1 MRLLI
6 FVNLFLYTKSY
17 LNKILCL
24 IFIIVLYSSCSPTAY
39 ILDKQPK
46 VGSSIYSKKIKSIQ
60 NKIQISNSSDI
71 DLLQRGA
78 QELTMYSYGFLI
90 EESDRIILDNYSK
103 GKKIENEAHDYFS
116 EAVKYGDLALSKKY
130 ENYLN
135 WLTGSSSIL
144 ANSELLDLNLLYWTA
159 AAYGG
164 AISSSS
170 ADPAW
175 VIKLP
180 RVGKLLNQ
188 IVHIDSS
195 WNGGAAIVALISFTM
210 NNPKINFNERIKKS
224 KKLFSYALKVSGGN
238 DLGPYVTYAESVSMA
253 NQNREEFI
261 HLLRSALKIDIKAN
275 KDLVLTNIISK
286 NRAKWLLE
294 NIDEFFY

>member
-1 MRLLI
+1 M
-6 FVNLFLYTKSY
+6 
-17 LNKILCL
+17 
-24 IFIIVLYSSCSPTAY
+24 LYSSCSPTAY

-71 DLLQRGA
+71 DLLQKGV

-103 GKKIENEAHDYFS
+103 GKKIENKAHDYFS

-164 AISSSS
+164 AISSSGG
-170 ADPAW
+170 DPAW
-175 VIKLP
+175 IIKLP
-180 RVGKLLNQ
+180 RVGKLLNS
-188 IVHIDSS
+188 IVAIDSS
-195 WNGGAAIVALISFTM
+195 WNNGAALVALISFTM
-210 NNPKINFNERIKKS
+210 NNP
-224 KKLFSYALKVSGGN
+224 LLKP
-238 DLGPYVTYAESVSMA
+238 DQAD
-253 NQNREEFI
+253 
-261 HLLRSALKIDIKAN
+261 K
-275 KDLVLTNIISK
+275 ISK
-286 NRAKWLLE
+286 NLFDAASVKYKSR
-294 NIDEFFY
+294 

>member
-6 FVNLFLYTKSY
+6 FVNHFLYTKSY
-17 LNKILCL
+17 PNKYLCL

-39 ILDKQPK
+39 ILEKQPK
-46 VGSSIYSKKIKSIQ
+46 VGSSIYSKKIKNIQ
-60 NKIQISNSSDI
+60 NKILKSNSSDI
-71 DLLQRGA
+71 NLLQKGV

-90 EESDRIILDNYSK
+90 EESDRVVLDNYSE
-103 GKKIENEAHDYFS
+103 GKKIENEAHEYFC

-130 ENYLN
+130 ENYPN
-135 WLTGSSSIL
+135 WLTGSSNFLS
-144 ANSELLDLNLLYWTA
+144 NSELLDLSLIYWTA

-210 NNPKINFNERIKKS
+210 NNPKLNFDEKIEKS
-224 KKLFSYALKVSGGN
+224 KKLFSHALKVSKGN
-238 DLGPYVTYAESVSMA
+238 DLGPYVTYAESVSKLD
-253 NQNREEFI
+253 QNREEFI
-261 HLLRSALKIDIKAN
+261 YLLNKALNIDIKAN

-286 NRAKWLLE
+286 NRAEWLLE

>member
-6 FVNLFLYTKSY
+6 FVNRFLYTKSY
-17 LNKILCL
+17 PNKYLCL

-39 ILDKQPK
+39 ILEKQPK
-46 VGSSIYSKKIKSIQ
+46 VGSSIYNKKIKNIQ
-60 NKIQISNSSDI
+60 NKILKSNFLDI
-71 DLLQRGA
+71 NLLQKGV

-90 EESDRIILDNYSK
+90 EESDRIMLDNYSE
-103 GKKIENEAHDYFS
+103 GKKIENKAHKYFS

-130 ENYLN
+130 ENYPN
-135 WLTGSSSIL
+135 WLTGSSNIL
-144 ANSELLDLNLLYWTA
+144 SNSELLDLSLIYWTA

-210 NNPKINFNERIKKS
+210 NNPKMNFDEKIEKS
-224 KKLFSYALKVSGGN
+224 KKLFSYALKVSKGN
-238 DLGPYVTYAESVSMA
+238 DLGPYVTYAESVSKLD
-253 NQNREEFI
+253 QNREEFI
-261 HLLRSALKIDIKAN
+261 HLLNEALNIDIKAN

-286 NRAKWLLE
+286 NRAEWLLE